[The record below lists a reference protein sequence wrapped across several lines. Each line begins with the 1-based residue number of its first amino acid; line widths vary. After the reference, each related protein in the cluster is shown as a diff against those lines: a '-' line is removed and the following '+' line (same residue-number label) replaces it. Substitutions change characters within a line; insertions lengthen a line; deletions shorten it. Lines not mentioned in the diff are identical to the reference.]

1 MAEGTPLPLSHPK
14 TATCQEELDNPQVF
28 CYKAQGEFMTKRRRI
43 TRKDVAE
50 QAGVS
55 VAVVSYVVN
64 PGSRPVAT
72 STREKVEK
80 AIEELG
86 YYPNE
91 IARGLVLQQSL
102 TIGLITPDYT
112 NPVYGEEA
120 EAIQEVCL
128 PNGYL
133 MLFVYSG
140 NSIDRERELVLMF
153 RAKQVDG
160 VIIQPVSSDPVETI
174 KPLKQAGI
182 PVVLLQ
188 YDCCEVPCVVLA
200 DVQGGQL
207 ATRHLLDLGHRRI
220 GLIKGRL
227 PSAARAEE
235 RLIGYRQAL
244 HVADLEYDPA
254 LVITSDVTQDAG
266 YQAMRH
272 LLALPEP
279 PTAVFCHNDVLAV
292 GAMHAIRAAGLS
304 IPGDISV
311 VGFDDTAGSAHLVPP
326 LTTIRFSRKEM
337 GRQAAEILFRT
348 IEQNGDIKPYT
359 IELPVELIV
368 RDSTGPWKEH
378 RA

>member
-1 MAEGTPLPLSHPK
+1 MA
-14 TATCQEELDNPQVF
+14 
-28 CYKAQGEFMTKRRRI
+28 KRRRI

-50 QAGVS
+50 RAGVS

-64 PGSRPVAT
+64 HGSRPVAR
-72 STREKVEK
+72 STRERVEK
-80 AIEELG
+80 AIDELG

-91 IARGLVLQQSL
+91 IARGLVLQQSS

-112 NPVYGEEA
+112 NPVYGEQA
-120 EAIQEVCL
+120 EAIQEVCF
-128 PNGYL
+128 PHGYL

-174 KPLKQAGI
+174 RPLKRAGI

-188 YDCCEVPCVVLA
+188 YDCCDVPCVVLA
-200 DVQGGQL
+200 DVQGGHL
-207 ATRHLLDLGHRRI
+207 ATRHLLELGHRRI
-220 GLIKGRL
+220 GFIKGRL
-227 PSAARAEE
+227 PGAARAEE
-235 RLIGYRQAL
+235 RFNGYRQAL
-244 HVADLEYDPA
+244 QNAGVEYDPA
-254 LVITSDVTQDAG
+254 LVITSEVTQDAG
-266 YQAMRH
+266 YQAMQQ
-272 LLALPEP
+272 LFVVPEP

-292 GAMHAIRAAGLS
+292 GAMHAIHAAGFS

-337 GRQAAEILFRT
+337 GRQAADILFRT
-348 IEQNGDIKPYT
+348 IEQKVDLKPFT
-359 IELPVELIV
+359 IELPVKLVV

-378 RA
+378 RL

>member
-1 MAEGTPLPLSHPK
+1 MAR
-14 TATCQEELDNPQVF
+14 V
-28 CYKAQGEFMTKRRRI
+28 RRI

-50 QAGVS
+50 RAGVS

-64 PGSRPVAT
+64 AGSRPVAHA
-72 STREKVEK
+72 TRVKVEK

-91 IARGLVLQQSL
+91 IARGLVLQKSL

-140 NSIDRERELVLMF
+140 NSVDREREIVQMF
-153 RAKQVDG
+153 RAKMVDG
-160 VIIQPVSSDPVETI
+160 VIIQPVSSDPIETI

-200 DVQGGQL
+200 DVHGGQL
-207 ATRHLLDLGHRRI
+207 ATKHLLDLGHRRI
-220 GLIKGRL
+220 GFIKGRL
-227 PSAARAEE
+227 PGAARAEE

-244 HVADLEYDPA
+244 QVAGIAYDPT

-266 YQAMRH
+266 FQAMQQ

-279 PTAVFCHNDVLAV
+279 PTAVFCHNDALAV
-292 GAMHAIRAAGLS
+292 GAMHAVYAGGLS

-311 VGFDDTAGSAHLVPP
+311 VGYDDTAGSAHLVPP
-326 LTTIRFSRKEM
+326 LTTVRFSRKEM
-337 GRQAAEILFRT
+337 GHQAASILFRR
-348 IEQNGDIKPYT
+348 IEQNGNDEPFT
-359 IELPVELIV
+359 IELPVELMV
-368 RDSTGPWKEH
+368 RNSTGPRKEH
-378 RA
+378 RL

>member
-1 MAEGTPLPLSHPK
+1 M
-14 TATCQEELDNPQVF
+14 ELDSPQAF
-28 CYKAQGEFMTKRRRI
+28 CVKAQGEFMAKRRRI

-50 QAGVS
+50 RAGVS

-64 PGSRPVAT
+64 AGTRPVAP
-72 STREKVEK
+72 STRAKVEK

-128 PNGYL
+128 PKGYL
-133 MLFVYSG
+133 MLFAYSG
-140 NSIDRERELVLMF
+140 NNIDRERELVLMF
-153 RAKQVDG
+153 RAKMVDG
-160 VIIQPVSSDPVETI
+160 VIIQPVSSDPLETI

-188 YDCCEVPCVVLA
+188 HDCCDAHCVVLA
-200 DVQGGQL
+200 DVKGGQL
-207 ATRHLLDLGHRRI
+207 ATQHLLDLGHQRI

-227 PSAARAEE
+227 PGAARAEE

-244 HVADLEYDPA
+244 EAAGLEFDPA
-254 LVITSDVTQDAG
+254 LVITSDVTQEAG
-266 YQAMRH
+266 YQATQQ
-272 LLALPEP
+272 LLVLPNP

-292 GAMHAIRAAGLS
+292 GAVHAICAAGLS

-337 GRQAAEILFRT
+337 GRQAGDMLFRS

-368 RDSTGPWKEH
+368 RDSTWLCKEL
-378 RA
+378 R

>member
-1 MAEGTPLPLSHPK
+1 MAR
-14 TATCQEELDNPQVF
+14 V
-28 CYKAQGEFMTKRRRI
+28 RRI

-50 QAGVS
+50 RAGVS

-64 PGSRPVAT
+64 AGSRSVAHA
-72 STREKVEK
+72 TRVKVEK

-91 IARGLVLQQSL
+91 FARGLVLQKSL

-140 NSIDRERELVLMF
+140 NSVDREREIVQMF
-153 RAKQVDG
+153 RAKMVDG
-160 VIIQPVSSDPVETI
+160 VIIQPVSSDPIETI

-188 YDCCEVPCVVLA
+188 YDCSDVPCVVLA
-200 DVQGGQL
+200 DVHGGQL
-207 ATRHLLDLGHRRI
+207 ATKHLLDLAHRRI
-220 GLIKGRL
+220 GFIKGRL
-227 PSAARAEE
+227 PGAARAEE
-235 RLIGYRQAL
+235 RLIGYRRAL
-244 HVADLEYDPA
+244 QVAGIAFDPT

-266 YQAMRH
+266 FQAMQQ

-279 PTAVFCHNDVLAV
+279 PTAVFCHNDALAV
-292 GAMHAIRAAGLS
+292 GAMHAVYAGGLS

-311 VGFDDTAGSAHLVPP
+311 VGYDDTAGSAHLVPP
-326 LTTIRFSRKEM
+326 LTTVRFSRKEM
-337 GRQAAEILFRT
+337 GHQAASILFRR
-348 IEQNGDIKPYT
+348 IEQIGNEEPFT
-359 IELPVELIV
+359 IELPVELMV
-368 RDSTGPWKEH
+368 RNSTGPRKEH
-378 RA
+378 RL

>member
-1 MAEGTPLPLSHPK
+1 MAK
-14 TATCQEELDNPQVF
+14 I
-28 CYKAQGEFMTKRRRI
+28 RRI
-43 TRKDVAE
+43 TRKEVA
-50 QAGVS
+50 QRAGVS

-64 PGSRPVAT
+64 AGSRPVAP
-72 STREKVEK
+72 STRAKVEK

-91 IARGLVLQQSL
+91 IARGLVLQQSS
-102 TIGLITPDYT
+102 TIGLITPDFT

-120 EAIQEVCL
+120 EAIQEVCF
-128 PNGYL
+128 PKGYV

-153 RAKQVDG
+153 RAKMVDG

-188 YDCCEVPCVVLA
+188 HECCDVHSVVLA

-207 ATRHLLDLGHRRI
+207 ATQHLLQLGHRRI

-227 PSAARAEE
+227 PGAARAEE

-244 HVADLEYDPA
+244 QAAEVKYNPA
-254 LVITSDVTQDAG
+254 LVITCDVTQDAG
-266 YQAMRH
+266 YQAMQQ
-272 LLALPEP
+272 LLALPKP

-292 GAMHAIRAAGLS
+292 GAMHAIRATGLS

-337 GRQAAEILFRT
+337 GRQAADILFRM
-348 IEQNGDIKPYT
+348 IEQNEDIRPLL
-359 IELPVELIV
+359 IELPVELVV
-368 RDSTGPWKEH
+368 RDSTGPWKEY
-378 RA
+378 RL

>member
-1 MAEGTPLPLSHPK
+1 MA
-14 TATCQEELDNPQVF
+14 
-28 CYKAQGEFMTKRRRI
+28 KRRRI

-50 QAGVS
+50 RAGVS

-64 PGSRPVAT
+64 PGSRPVAR
-72 STREKVEK
+72 STRERVEK
-80 AIEELG
+80 AIDELG

-91 IARGLVLQQSL
+91 IARGLVLQQSS

-112 NPVYGEEA
+112 NPVYGEQA
-120 EAIQEVCL
+120 EAIQEVCF
-128 PNGYL
+128 PHGYL

-174 KPLKQAGI
+174 RPLKRAGI

-188 YDCCEVPCVVLA
+188 YDCCDVPCVVLA
-200 DVQGGQL
+200 DVQGGHL
-207 ATRHLLDLGHRRI
+207 ATRHLLELGHRRI
-220 GLIKGRL
+220 GFIKGRL
-227 PSAARAEE
+227 PGAARAEE
-235 RLIGYRQAL
+235 RFNGYRQAL
-244 HVADLEYDPA
+244 QNAGVEYDPA
-254 LVITSDVTQDAG
+254 LVITSEVTQDAG
-266 YQAMRH
+266 YQAMQQ
-272 LLALPEP
+272 LFVVPEP

-292 GAMHAIRAAGLS
+292 GAMHAIHAAGFS

-337 GRQAAEILFRT
+337 GRQAADILFRT
-348 IEQNGDIKPYT
+348 IEQKVDLKPFT
-359 IELPVELIV
+359 IELPVKLVV

-378 RA
+378 RL

>member
-1 MAEGTPLPLSHPK
+1 MAK
-14 TATCQEELDNPQVF
+14 V
-28 CYKAQGEFMTKRRRI
+28 RRI

-50 QAGVS
+50 RAGVS

-64 PGSRPVAT
+64 AGSRPVAPA
-72 STREKVEK
+72 TRVKVEK

-120 EAIQEVCL
+120 EAIQEVCR

-140 NSIDRERELVLMF
+140 NSVDRERELVKMF
-153 RAKQVDG
+153 RAKMVDG
-160 VIIQPVSSDPVETI
+160 VIIQPVSSDPIETI

-188 YDCCEVPCVVLA
+188 YDCDEVPCVVLA
-200 DVQGGQL
+200 DVHGGQL
-207 ATRHLLDLGHRRI
+207 ATQHLLDLGHRRI
-220 GLIKGRL
+220 GFIKGRL

-244 HVADLEYDPA
+244 QNAGIAYDPA
-254 LVITSDVTQDAG
+254 LIITSDVTQDAG
-266 YQAMRH
+266 FQAMQQ
-272 LLALPEP
+272 LLALLQP
-279 PTAVFCHNDVLAV
+279 PTAVFCHNDALAV
-292 GAMHAIRAAGLS
+292 GAMHAVYAAGLS

-311 VGFDDTAGSAHLVPP
+311 VGYDDTASSAHLVPP
-326 LTTIRFSRKEM
+326 LTTVRFSRKEM
-337 GRQAAEILFRT
+337 GRQAAAILFRK
-348 IEQNGDIKPYT
+348 IEQNGNDEAYT
-359 IELPVELIV
+359 IELPVELMV
-368 RDSTGPWKEH
+368 RNSTGPWKEH
-378 RA
+378 RL